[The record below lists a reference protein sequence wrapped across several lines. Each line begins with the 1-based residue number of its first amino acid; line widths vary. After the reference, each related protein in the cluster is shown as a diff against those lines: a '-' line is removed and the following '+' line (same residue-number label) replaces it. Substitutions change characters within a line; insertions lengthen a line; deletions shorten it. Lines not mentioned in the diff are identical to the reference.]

1 MSVSGCKMAAAAAEP
16 GTELSG
22 APREPVLGAQPK
34 RGGRAAPL
42 RPPEIAMRLE
52 SARREL
58 SNRRKVLLRNLPEE
72 SSSQEI
78 HELFKDYELKY
89 CYVDRNKR
97 TAFVTLQNGEQAQN
111 AIRMFHQ
118 YSLRG
123 KEISVQLQ
131 PTDALL
137 CVTNLPT
144 SFSLQ
149 EFEEL
154 VCAYGNVERC
164 FLVYNEVTGHSKG
177 YGFVEYMKK
186 DSAAKARMEL
196 LGKQL
201 GENTLFAQWMDVNQL
216 TTDLVHSKCLCVDK
230 LSSDYTDSEELMQMF
245 SFKYKPV
252 FCQFAEDEGSYI
264 GGFAVVE
271 YETAEQA
278 EEVQEVT
285 DGMTIR
291 GKRVRVSY
299 CAPGAPGRSTLAAFI
314 AAQRMMRS
322 NRKGL
327 LPEPNPVQI
336 MKSLNN
342 PAMLQ
347 MLLQP
352 QLCRCARK
360 HVLGVSAGL
369 PHLINTAVSPGFFHL
384 NKVHQ
389 NSVLGNT
396 SNLLLQNL
404 SHLQLAQK
412 QLITIENIQTNSKPG
427 LLGEPPPMLLQT
439 VLGTRPITSVSADLG
454 NHGEA
459 HTCVPPEV
467 FCVHTMASQQ
477 LASRSRRLTKHLPYS
492 RMMKKLSRDYPLRS
506 DGQVLHNQFH
516 RIVASNVTPNQT
528 AIATGMGILPF
539 FPNQPVVG
547 QAMPGQN
554 NTQEK
559 QSTTVGLSEGAGS
572 GSQAYLQ
579 SLTNFTAGGL
589 RTERPQQQS
598 QPKSTDTSSGI
609 PSKKQTSLLGEP
621 PKEIRLSTNPYL
633 NLASVLRGVC
643 LSAVA
648 SKATSTQ
655 QHTGLSSN
663 IVDAAV
669 SQGTTSQHAMENYFN
684 YSQQYGDYTQEA
696 VQQWYQ
702 HYVQAYNATQARVG
716 EFENE
721 ASEEPAISY
730 GDYNTYL
737 QVMPSYYTGAQ
748 GSYQPGSFQL
758 TPQNPLHKVTPVRSE
773 KRSSSHLI
781 SSPEAGPIEYIG
793 QHTQGTASNYAESYL
808 KKKRVY

>member
-1 MSVSGCKMAAAAAEP
+1 
-16 GTELSG
+16 
-22 APREPVLGAQPK
+22 
-34 RGGRAAPL
+34 
-42 RPPEIAMRLE
+42 MRLE

-144 SFSLQ
+144 LFSLQ

-164 FLVYNEVTGHSKG
+164 FLVYSEVTGHSKG

-230 LSSDYTDSEELMQMF
+230 LPNDYTDSEELMQMF

-264 GGFAVVE
+264 DGFAVVE
-271 YETAEQA
+271 YEIAEQA

-314 AAQRMMRS
+314 AAQRMMRN

-352 QLCRCARK
+352 QLCRYARK
-360 HVLGVSAGL
+360 RAVLGVSAGL

-396 SNLLLQNL
+396 SNLMLQNL

-412 QLITIENIQTNSKPG
+412 QLITIENIQTNTKPG

-439 VLGTRPITSVSADLG
+439 VLGTRPIPSVSADLG

-459 HTCVPPEV
+459 HT
-467 FCVHTMASQQ
+467 S
-477 LASRSRRLTKHLPYS
+477 
-492 RMMKKLSRDYPLRS
+492 
-506 DGQVLHNQFH
+506 
-516 RIVASNVTPNQT
+516 SNMTPNQT
-528 AIATGMGILPF
+528 AAATGMGILPF
-539 FPNQPVVG
+539 FPNQPIVG

-554 NTQEK
+554 NTQDK
-559 QSTTVGLSEGAGS
+559 QSTTVGLSEGAGAE
-572 GSQAYLQ
+572 SQAYLQ

-589 RTERPQQQS
+589 RTEHPQQQS

-621 PKEIRLSTNPYL
+621 PKEIHLSTNPYL

-696 VQQWYQ
+696 VQLWYQ
-702 HYVQAYNATQARVG
+702 HYAQAYNATQARVG

-721 ASEEPAISY
+721 ASE
-730 GDYNTYL
+730 
-737 QVMPSYYTGAQ
+737 VMPSYYTGAQ

-758 TPQNPLHKVTPVRSE
+758 TPQNPLHKVRGETKSDFR
-773 KRSSSHLI
+773 H
-781 SSPEAGPIEYIG
+781 G
-793 QHTQGTASNYAESYL
+793 QI
-808 KKKRVY
+808 

>member
-360 HVLGVSAGL
+360 HAVLGVSAGL

-459 HTCVPPEV
+459 HT
-467 FCVHTMASQQ
+467 S
-477 LASRSRRLTKHLPYS
+477 
-492 RMMKKLSRDYPLRS
+492 
-506 DGQVLHNQFH
+506 
-516 RIVASNVTPNQT
+516 SNVTPNQT

-684 YSQQYGDYTQEA
+684 YSQQYGDYTQ
-696 VQQWYQ
+696 
-702 HYVQAYNATQARVG
+702 
-716 EFENE
+716 
-721 ASEEPAISY
+721 
-730 GDYNTYL
+730 
-737 QVMPSYYTGAQ
+737 
-748 GSYQPGSFQL
+748 
-758 TPQNPLHKVTPVRSE
+758 VTPVRSE

>member
-439 VLGTRPITSVSADLG
+439 VLGTRPITS
-454 NHGEA
+454 
-459 HTCVPPEV
+459 
-467 FCVHTMASQQ
+467 
-477 LASRSRRLTKHLPYS
+477 
-492 RMMKKLSRDYPLRS
+492 
-506 DGQVLHNQFH
+506 
-516 RIVASNVTPNQT
+516 
-528 AIATGMGILPF
+528 
-539 FPNQPVVG
+539 
-547 QAMPGQN
+547 
-554 NTQEK
+554 
-559 QSTTVGLSEGAGS
+559 
-572 GSQAYLQ
+572 
-579 SLTNFTAGGL
+579 
-589 RTERPQQQS
+589 
-598 QPKSTDTSSGI
+598 I

>member
-459 HTCVPPEV
+459 HT
-467 FCVHTMASQQ
+467 S
-477 LASRSRRLTKHLPYS
+477 
-492 RMMKKLSRDYPLRS
+492 
-506 DGQVLHNQFH
+506 
-516 RIVASNVTPNQT
+516 SNVTPNQT

-684 YSQQYGDYTQEA
+684 YSQQYGDYTQ
-696 VQQWYQ
+696 
-702 HYVQAYNATQARVG
+702 
-716 EFENE
+716 
-721 ASEEPAISY
+721 
-730 GDYNTYL
+730 
-737 QVMPSYYTGAQ
+737 
-748 GSYQPGSFQL
+748 
-758 TPQNPLHKVTPVRSE
+758 VTPVRSE

>member
-1 MSVSGCKMAAAAAEP
+1 MPGSGCKMAAAAEP

-22 APREPVLGAQPK
+22 APRQPGLGAPPE
-34 RGGRAAPL
+34 RGGKAAPL
-42 RPPEIAMRLE
+42 SPPAIARRLE
-52 SARREL
+52 GARREL

-111 AIRMFHQ
+111 AIQMFHQ

-149 EFEEL
+149 GFEEL
-154 VCAYGNVERC
+154 VCVYGNVERC

-201 GENTLFAQWMDVNQL
+201 GENTLFAQWMDINQL

-230 LSSDYTDSEELMQMF
+230 LPNDDTDSEELMQMF

-264 GGFAVVE
+264 GGFAVIE

-285 DGMTIR
+285 DGMTIG
-291 GKRVRVSY
+291 GKRVQVSY

-314 AAQRMMRS
+314 AAQRMMRN

-352 QLCRCARK
+352 QLYRRARK
-360 HVLGVSAGL
+360 RVLGVSAGL
-369 PHLINTAVSPGFFHL
+369 PHLINTTVNPGFLHL

-389 NSVLGNT
+389 NSVLGNA
-396 SNLLLQNL
+396 SNLLLQNF

-412 QLITIENIQTNSKPG
+412 QLIKIETVQTNSKPG

-439 VLGTRPITSVSADLG
+439 VLGTGPIPSVSADLG

-459 HTCVPPEV
+459 HTLCCTTGVPSEV
-467 FCVHTMASQQ
+467 FSVHTMASQQ

-492 RMMKKLSRDYPLRS
+492 WMMKKLSGDYPLGS

-516 RIVASNVTPNQT
+516 RIVASNATPNQT
-528 AIATGMGILPF
+528 TAAAGMGILPF

-554 NTQEK
+554 NTQDK

-572 GSQAYLQ
+572 GSQTYLQ
-579 SLTNFTAGGL
+579 SLTNFTTGGL
-589 RTERPQQQS
+589 RTEHPQQQS

-655 QHTGLSSN
+655 QQTGLSSN

-702 HYVQAYNATQARVG
+702 HYAQAYNTTQARGG

-721 ASEEPAISY
+721 ASEEPARSY

-748 GSYQPGSFQL
+748 GSYQPGSFQP
-758 TPQNPLHKVTPVRSE
+758 TPQNPLNKVAPVRSE
-773 KRSSSHLI
+773 KRSSSQLI
-781 SSPEAGPIEYIG
+781 SSPEAGPVEYNG
-793 QHTQGTASNYAESYL
+793 QHTQGAESYL

>member
-1 MSVSGCKMAAAAAEP
+1 MAAAAEP
-16 GTELSG
+16 GTELPG
-22 APREPVLGAQPK
+22 APREPGLGAQPE
-34 RGGRAAPL
+34 RGGTAAPL
-42 RPPEIAMRLE
+42 RPPEIARRLQ
-52 SARREL
+52 SARLEL

-186 DSAAKARMEL
+186 NSAAKARMEL

-230 LSSDYTDSEELMQMF
+230 LPNDNTDSEELMQMF

-252 FCQFAEDEGSYI
+252 FCQ
-264 GGFAVVE
+264 
-271 YETAEQA
+271 
-278 EEVQEVT
+278 
-285 DGMTIR
+285 
-291 GKRVRVSY
+291 
-299 CAPGAPGRSTLAAFI
+299 
-314 AAQRMMRS
+314 MRN

-352 QLCRCARK
+352 QLCRRARK
-360 HVLGVSAGL
+360 RAVLGVSAGL
-369 PHLINTAVSPGFFHL
+369 PHLINTAVSPGFLHL

-404 SHLQLAQK
+404 SHQQLAQK
-412 QLITIENIQTNSKPG
+412 QLMKIENIQTNSKPG

-439 VLGTRPITSVSADLG
+439 ILGTGPIPSVSADLG

-477 LASRSRRLTKHLPYS
+477 LANRSRRLTKHLPYS
-492 RMMKKLSRDYPLRS
+492 WMMKKLSRDYPLGS

-528 AIATGMGILPF
+528 TAAKGMGILPF
-539 FPNQPVVG
+539 FPNQPVIG

-554 NTQEK
+554 NTQDK

-572 GSQAYLQ
+572 GSQVYLQ

-589 RTERPQQQS
+589 RTEHPQQQS

-621 PKEIRLSTNPYL
+621 PKEIHLSTNPYL

-655 QHTGLSSN
+655 QQTGLSSN

-684 YSQQYGDYTQEA
+684 YSQQYGDCTQEA

-702 HYVQAYNATQARVG
+702 HYAQAYNATQARVG

-758 TPQNPLHKVTPVRSE
+758 PPQNPLNKVAPVRSE
-773 KRSSSHLI
+773 KRSSSHVI
-781 SSPEAGPIEYIG
+781 SSPEAGPVEYIG
-793 QHTQGTASNYAESYL
+793 QHAQGTASNYAESYL

>member
-1 MSVSGCKMAAAAAEP
+1 MSLSDCKMAAAAEP

-22 APREPVLGAQPK
+22 AQREPGLGAQPEL
-34 RGGRAAPL
+34 GGSAAPL

-149 EFEEL
+149 QFEEL
-154 VCAYGNVERC
+154 LCAYGNVERC
-164 FLVYNEVTGHSKG
+164 FLVYNEVTGRSKG

-216 TTDLVHSKCLCVDK
+216 TTELVHSKCLCVDK
-230 LSSDYTDSEELMQMF
+230 LPNDYTDSEELMQMF

-252 FCQFAEDEGSYI
+252 FCQFAEDEGCYI
-264 GGFAVVE
+264 GGFAVIE

-291 GKRVRVSY
+291 GKRVQVSY

-314 AAQRMMRS
+314 AAQRMMRN

-352 QLCRCARK
+352 QLCRRARK
-360 HVLGVSAGL
+360 RAVLGVSAGL

-412 QLITIENIQTNSKPG
+412 QLIKIENIQTNSKPG

-439 VLGTRPITSVSADLG
+439 VLGTRPIPSVSADLG

-459 HTCVPPEV
+459 HT
-467 FCVHTMASQQ
+467 S
-477 LASRSRRLTKHLPYS
+477 
-492 RMMKKLSRDYPLRS
+492 
-506 DGQVLHNQFH
+506 
-516 RIVASNVTPNQT
+516 SNVTPNRTT
-528 AIATGMGILPF
+528 AATGMGILPF

-554 NTQEK
+554 NTQDK
-559 QSTTVGLSEGAGS
+559 QSATVGLSEGAGS

-589 RTERPQQQS
+589 RTEHPQQQS

-648 SKATSTQ
+648 SKATNTQ

-669 SQGTTSQHAMENYFN
+669 SQGTTSQHAMENYFH

-702 HYVQAYNATQARVG
+702 HYAQAYNATQARVG

-737 QVMPSYYTGAQ
+737 QVMPSYYTGTQ
-748 GSYQPGSFQL
+748 GSCQPGSFQL
-758 TPQNPLHKVTPVRSE
+758 TPQNPLKKVAPVRSE

-781 SSPEAGPIEYIG
+781 SSPEAGPVEYIG

>member
-1 MSVSGCKMAAAAAEP
+1 MSLSGCKMAAAAEP

-22 APREPVLGAQPK
+22 AQREPGLGAQPEL
-34 RGGRAAPL
+34 GGSAAPL
-42 RPPEIAMRLE
+42 RPPDIAMRLE

-149 EFEEL
+149 QFEEL

-186 DSAAKARMEL
+186 DPAAKARMEL

-201 GENTLFAQWMDVNQL
+201 GENILFAQWMDVNQL
-216 TTDLVHSKCLCVDK
+216 TTELVHSKCLCVDK
-230 LSSDYTDSEELMQMF
+230 LPNDYTDSEELMQMF

-252 FCQFAEDEGSYI
+252 FCQFAEDEGCYI
-264 GGFAVVE
+264 GGFAVIE

-291 GKRVRVSY
+291 GKRVQVSY

-314 AAQRMMRS
+314 AAQRMMRN

-352 QLCRCARK
+352 QLCRRARK
-360 HVLGVSAGL
+360 RAVLGVSAGL

-412 QLITIENIQTNSKPG
+412 QLIKIENIQTNSKPG

-439 VLGTRPITSVSADLG
+439 VLGTRPIPSVSADLG

-459 HTCVPPEV
+459 HT
-467 FCVHTMASQQ
+467 S
-477 LASRSRRLTKHLPYS
+477 S
-492 RMMKKLSRDYPLRS
+492 
-506 DGQVLHNQFH
+506 
-516 RIVASNVTPNQT
+516 VTPNRTT
-528 AIATGMGILPF
+528 AATGMGILPF

-554 NTQEK
+554 NTQDK
-559 QSTTVGLSEGAGS
+559 QSATVGLSEGAGS

-589 RTERPQQQS
+589 RTEHPQQQS

-609 PSKKQTSLLGEP
+609 PSKNQTSLLGEP

-648 SKATSTQ
+648 SKATNTQ

-702 HYVQAYNATQARVG
+702 HYAQAYNATQARVG

-737 QVMPSYYTGAQ
+737 QVMPSYYTGTQ
-748 GSYQPGSFQL
+748 GSCQPGSFQL
-758 TPQNPLHKVTPVRSE
+758 TPQNPLKKVAPVRSE

-781 SSPEAGPIEYIG
+781 SSPEAGPVEYIG
-793 QHTQGTASNYAESYL
+793 QHTQGTAANYAESYL

>member
-1 MSVSGCKMAAAAAEP
+1 MAAAAKP
-16 GTELSG
+16 GTELPG
-22 APREPVLGAQPK
+22 APREPELGAQLE
-34 RGGRAAPL
+34 RGRRAAPL
-42 RPPEIAMRLE
+42 RPSEIAMRLE
-52 SARREL
+52 SAHREL

-78 HELFKDYELKY
+78 HELFKGYKLKY

-118 YSLRG
+118 SSLRG

-137 CVTNLPT
+137 CITNLPT
-144 SFSLQ
+144 SFLLQ

-201 GENTLFAQWMDVNQL
+201 GENVLFAQWMDVNQL

-230 LSSDYTDSEELMQMF
+230 LPNDYIDSEELMQMF

-264 GGFAVVE
+264 GGFAVIE

-278 EEVQEVT
+278 EEVQGVT

-291 GKRVRVSY
+291 GKRVQVSY

-314 AAQRMMRS
+314 AAQQMMRN

-352 QLCRCARK
+352 QLCRRARK
-360 HVLGVSAGL
+360 RVLGVSAGL
-369 PHLINTAVSPGFFHL
+369 PHLINTAAGPGFFHL

-412 QLITIENIQTNSKPG
+412 QLITAENIQTNSKPG

-439 VLGTRPITSVSADLG
+439 VLGTRPIPSVSADPG

-459 HTCVPPEV
+459 HT
-467 FCVHTMASQQ
+467 S
-477 LASRSRRLTKHLPYS
+477 
-492 RMMKKLSRDYPLRS
+492 
-506 DGQVLHNQFH
+506 
-516 RIVASNVTPNQT
+516 SNVTPNQT
-528 AIATGMGILPF
+528 AAATGMGILPL

-547 QAMPGQN
+547 QSMPGQN
-554 NTQEK
+554 NTQDK
-559 QSTTVGLSEGAGS
+559 QSTTVGLSEGADS

-589 RTERPQQQS
+589 HTEHPQQQS

-648 SKATSTQ
+648 SKTTNTH

-702 HYVQAYNATQARVG
+702 HYAQAYNATQARVG

-748 GSYQPGSFQL
+748 GSYQPGSFHL
-758 TPQNPLHKVTPVRSE
+758 TPQNPLHKVAPVRSE

>member
-721 ASEEPAISY
+721 ASE
-730 GDYNTYL
+730 
-737 QVMPSYYTGAQ
+737 VMPSYYTGAQ

>member
-1 MSVSGCKMAAAAAEP
+1 DLQPPRWPPKKMPPPNPSTLRDRLNDHCNEICQLNLVSSTNFLCS
-16 GTELSG
+16 L
-22 APREPVLGAQPK
+22 
-34 RGGRAAPL
+34 
-42 RPPEIAMRLE
+42 
-52 SARREL
+52 
-58 SNRRKVLLRNLPEE
+58 
-72 SSSQEI
+72 
-78 HELFKDYELKY
+78 
-89 CYVDRNKR
+89 

-360 HVLGVSAGL
+360 HAVLGVSAGL

-459 HTCVPPEV
+459 HT
-467 FCVHTMASQQ
+467 S
-477 LASRSRRLTKHLPYS
+477 
-492 RMMKKLSRDYPLRS
+492 
-506 DGQVLHNQFH
+506 
-516 RIVASNVTPNQT
+516 SNVTPNQT

-643 LSAVA
+643 LSA
-648 SKATSTQ
+648 TSTQ

-684 YSQQYGDYTQEA
+684 YSQQYGDYTQ
-696 VQQWYQ
+696 V
-702 HYVQAYNATQARVG
+702 
-716 EFENE
+716 
-721 ASEEPAISY
+721 
-730 GDYNTYL
+730 L
-737 QVMPSYYTGAQ
+737 
-748 GSYQPGSFQL
+748 
-758 TPQNPLHKVTPVRSE
+758 RSE

>member
-1 MSVSGCKMAAAAAEP
+1 MAAAAEP
-16 GTELSG
+16 GTEVSG
-22 APREPVLGAQPK
+22 APREPVLGAQPE

-58 SNRRKVLLRNLPEE
+58 SNRRKMLLRNLPEE

-89 CYVDRNKR
+89 CYVDRNRR

-123 KEISVQLQ
+123 KEISVQFQ

-137 CVTNLPT
+137 CITNLPT

-201 GENTLFAQWMDVNQL
+201 GENILFAQWMDVNQL

-230 LSSDYTDSEELMQMF
+230 LPNDYTDSEELMQMF

-264 GGFAVVE
+264 GGFAVIE

-291 GKRVRVSY
+291 GKRVQVSY

-314 AAQRMMRS
+314 AAQRMMRN

-352 QLCRCARK
+352 QLCRRARK
-360 HVLGVSAGL
+360 RAVLGVSAGL
-369 PHLINTAVSPGFFHL
+369 PHLINTAASPGFFHL

-412 QLITIENIQTNSKPG
+412 QLITIENIQTNNKPG

-439 VLGTRPITSVSADLG
+439 VLGTRPIPSVSADPG
-454 NHGEA
+454 NNGKA
-459 HTCVPPEV
+459 HT
-467 FCVHTMASQQ
+467 S
-477 LASRSRRLTKHLPYS
+477 
-492 RMMKKLSRDYPLRS
+492 
-506 DGQVLHNQFH
+506 
-516 RIVASNVTPNQT
+516 SNVTPNQT
-528 AIATGMGILPF
+528 TAATGMGILPF

-554 NTQEK
+554 NTQDK

-589 RTERPQQQS
+589 RTEHPQQQS
-598 QPKSTDTSSGI
+598 QSKSTDTSSGI

-702 HYVQAYNATQARVG
+702 HYAQAYNATQARVG

-758 TPQNPLHKVTPVRSE
+758 TPQNPLHKVAPVRSE

>member
-1 MSVSGCKMAAAAAEP
+1 MSLSDCKMAAAAEP

-22 APREPVLGAQPK
+22 AQREPGLGAQPEL
-34 RGGRAAPL
+34 GGSAAPL

-149 EFEEL
+149 QFEEL
-154 VCAYGNVERC
+154 LCAYGNVERC
-164 FLVYNEVTGHSKG
+164 FLVYNEVTGRSKG

-216 TTDLVHSKCLCVDK
+216 TTELVHSKCLCVDK
-230 LSSDYTDSEELMQMF
+230 LPNDYTDSEELMQMF

-252 FCQFAEDEGSYI
+252 FCQFAEDEGCYI
-264 GGFAVVE
+264 GGFAVIE

-291 GKRVRVSY
+291 GKRVQVSY

-314 AAQRMMRS
+314 AAQRMMRN

-352 QLCRCARK
+352 QLCRRARK
-360 HVLGVSAGL
+360 RAVLGVSAGL

-412 QLITIENIQTNSKPG
+412 QLIKIENIQTNSKPG

-439 VLGTRPITSVSADLG
+439 VLGTRPIPSVSADLG

-477 LASRSRRLTKHLPYS
+477 LANRSRRLTKHLPYS
-492 RMMKKLSRDYPLRS
+492 RMMKKLSRDYPLGS

-516 RIVASNVTPNQT
+516 RIVASNVTPNRTT
-528 AIATGMGILPF
+528 AATGMGILPF

-554 NTQEK
+554 NTQDK
-559 QSTTVGLSEGAGS
+559 QSATVGLSEGAGS

-589 RTERPQQQS
+589 RTEHPQQQS

-648 SKATSTQ
+648 SKATNTQ

-669 SQGTTSQHAMENYFN
+669 SQGTTSQHAMENYFH

-702 HYVQAYNATQARVG
+702 HYAQAYNATQARVG

-737 QVMPSYYTGAQ
+737 QVMPSYYTGTQ
-748 GSYQPGSFQL
+748 GSCQPGSFQL
-758 TPQNPLHKVTPVRSE
+758 TPQNPLKKVAPVRSE

-781 SSPEAGPIEYIG
+781 SSPEAGPVEYIG

>member
-516 RIVASNVTPNQT
+516 RIVERFLHLWLTAASNVTPNQT

-721 ASEEPAISY
+721 ASE
-730 GDYNTYL
+730 
-737 QVMPSYYTGAQ
+737 VMPSYYTGAQ

>member
-1 MSVSGCKMAAAAAEP
+1 
-16 GTELSG
+16 
-22 APREPVLGAQPK
+22 
-34 RGGRAAPL
+34 
-42 RPPEIAMRLE
+42 
-52 SARREL
+52 
-58 SNRRKVLLRNLPEE
+58 
-72 SSSQEI
+72 
-78 HELFKDYELKY
+78 
-89 CYVDRNKR
+89 
-97 TAFVTLQNGEQAQN
+97 
-111 AIRMFHQ
+111 MFHQ

-360 HVLGVSAGL
+360 HAVLGVSAGL

-439 VLGTRPITSVSADLG
+439 VLGTRPITS
-454 NHGEA
+454 
-459 HTCVPPEV
+459 
-467 FCVHTMASQQ
+467 
-477 LASRSRRLTKHLPYS
+477 
-492 RMMKKLSRDYPLRS
+492 
-506 DGQVLHNQFH
+506 
-516 RIVASNVTPNQT
+516 
-528 AIATGMGILPF
+528 
-539 FPNQPVVG
+539 
-547 QAMPGQN
+547 
-554 NTQEK
+554 
-559 QSTTVGLSEGAGS
+559 
-572 GSQAYLQ
+572 
-579 SLTNFTAGGL
+579 
-589 RTERPQQQS
+589 
-598 QPKSTDTSSGI
+598 I

>member
-1 MSVSGCKMAAAAAEP
+1 MAAAAEP

-22 APREPVLGAQPK
+22 AQREPVLGAQPEL
-34 RGGRAAPL
+34 GGSAAPL

-230 LSSDYTDSEELMQMF
+230 LPNDYTDSEELMQMF

-252 FCQFAEDEGSYI
+252 FCQFAEDEGCYI
-264 GGFAVVE
+264 GGFAVIE

-291 GKRVRVSY
+291 GKRVQVSY

-314 AAQRMMRS
+314 AAQRMMRN

-352 QLCRCARK
+352 QLCRRARK
-360 HVLGVSAGL
+360 HAVFGVSAGL

-412 QLITIENIQTNSKPG
+412 QLIKIENIQTNSKPG

-439 VLGTRPITSVSADLG
+439 VLGTRPIPSVSADLG

-459 HTCVPPEV
+459 HT
-467 FCVHTMASQQ
+467 S
-477 LASRSRRLTKHLPYS
+477 
-492 RMMKKLSRDYPLRS
+492 
-506 DGQVLHNQFH
+506 
-516 RIVASNVTPNQT
+516 SNVTPNRTT
-528 AIATGMGILPF
+528 AATGMGILPF

-554 NTQEK
+554 NTQDK

-572 GSQAYLQ
+572 GSQACLQ

-589 RTERPQQQS
+589 RTEHPQQQS

-609 PSKKQTSLLGEP
+609 PSKNQTSLLGEP

-643 LSAVA
+643 LSGVA

-655 QHTGLSSN
+655 QHAGLSSN

-702 HYVQAYNATQARVG
+702 HYAQAYNATQARVG

-737 QVMPSYYTGAQ
+737 QVMPSYYTGTQ
-748 GSYQPGSFQL
+748 GSCQPGSFQL
-758 TPQNPLHKVTPVRSE
+758 TPQNALNKVAPVRSE

-781 SSPEAGPIEYIG
+781 SSPEAGPVEYIG

>member
-459 HTCVPPEV
+459 HT
-467 FCVHTMASQQ
+467 S
-477 LASRSRRLTKHLPYS
+477 
-492 RMMKKLSRDYPLRS
+492 
-506 DGQVLHNQFH
+506 
-516 RIVASNVTPNQT
+516 SNVTPNQT

>member
-1 MSVSGCKMAAAAAEP
+1 MAAAAEP

-22 APREPVLGAQPK
+22 APREPVLGAQLE
-34 RGGRAAPL
+34 RGGRAASL

-58 SNRRKVLLRNLPEE
+58 GNRRKVLLRNLPEE

-144 SFSLQ
+144 LFSLQ

-164 FLVYNEVTGHSKG
+164 FLVYSEVTGHSKG

-201 GENTLFAQWMDVNQL
+201 GENTLFAQWTDVNQL

-230 LSSDYTDSEELMQMF
+230 LPNDYTDSEELMQMF

-264 GGFAVVE
+264 DGFAVVE
-271 YETAEQA
+271 YEIAEQA

-314 AAQRMMRS
+314 AAQRMMRN

-352 QLCRCARK
+352 QLCRYARK
-360 HVLGVSAGL
+360 RAVLGVSAGL

-396 SNLLLQNL
+396 SNLMLQNL

-412 QLITIENIQTNSKPG
+412 QLITIENIQTNTKPG

-439 VLGTRPITSVSADLG
+439 VLGTRPIPSVSADLG

-459 HTCVPPEV
+459 HT
-467 FCVHTMASQQ
+467 S
-477 LASRSRRLTKHLPYS
+477 
-492 RMMKKLSRDYPLRS
+492 
-506 DGQVLHNQFH
+506 
-516 RIVASNVTPNQT
+516 SNMTPNQT
-528 AIATGMGILPF
+528 AAATGMGILPF
-539 FPNQPVVG
+539 FPNQPIVG

-554 NTQEK
+554 NTQDK
-559 QSTTVGLSEGAGS
+559 QSTTVGLSEGAGAE
-572 GSQAYLQ
+572 SQAYLQ
-579 SLTNFTAGGL
+579 SLTNFTAGDL
-589 RTERPQQQS
+589 RTEHPQQQS

-621 PKEIRLSTNPYL
+621 PKEIHLSTNPYL

-643 LSAVA
+643 LS
-648 SKATSTQ
+648 ATSTQ

-684 YSQQYGDYTQEA
+684 YSQQYGDYTQ
-696 VQQWYQ
+696 V
-702 HYVQAYNATQARVG
+702 
-716 EFENE
+716 
-721 ASEEPAISY
+721 
-730 GDYNTYL
+730 L
-737 QVMPSYYTGAQ
+737 
-748 GSYQPGSFQL
+748 
-758 TPQNPLHKVTPVRSE
+758 RSE
-773 KRSSSHLI
+773 KRSYSHLI
-781 SSPEAGPIEYIG
+781 SSPEAGPVEYIG
-793 QHTQGTASNYAESYL
+793 QHTQGTRLRSNQPIL
-808 KKKRVY
+808 P

>member
-1 MSVSGCKMAAAAAEP
+1 AVADVVRSNDGMGSWVS
-16 GTELSG
+16 
-22 APREPVLGAQPK
+22 
-34 RGGRAAPL
+34 
-42 RPPEIAMRLE
+42 
-52 SARREL
+52 
-58 SNRRKVLLRNLPEE
+58 
-72 SSSQEI
+72 EI

-186 DSAAKARMEL
+186 NSAAKARMEL

-230 LSSDYTDSEELMQMF
+230 LPNDNTDSEELMQIF

-264 GGFAVVE
+264 GGFAVIE

-291 GKRVRVSY
+291 GKRVQVSY

-314 AAQRMMRS
+314 AAQRMMRN

-352 QLCRCARK
+352 QLCRRARK
-360 HVLGVSAGL
+360 RAVLGVSAGL
-369 PHLINTAVSPGFFHL
+369 PHLINTAVSPGFLHL

-404 SHLQLAQK
+404 SHQQLAQK
-412 QLITIENIQTNSKPG
+412 QLMKIENIQTNSKPG

-439 VLGTRPITSVSADLG
+439 ILGTGPIPSVSADLG
-454 NHGEA
+454 NHGE
-459 HTCVPPEV
+459 
-467 FCVHTMASQQ
+467 VHTS
-477 LASRSRRLTKHLPYS
+477 
-492 RMMKKLSRDYPLRS
+492 
-506 DGQVLHNQFH
+506 
-516 RIVASNVTPNQT
+516 SNVTPNQT
-528 AIATGMGILPF
+528 TAAKGMGILPF
-539 FPNQPVVG
+539 FPNQPVIG

-554 NTQEK
+554 NTQDK

-572 GSQAYLQ
+572 GSQVYLQ

-589 RTERPQQQS
+589 RTEHPQQQS

-621 PKEIRLSTNPYL
+621 PKEIHLSTNPYL

-655 QHTGLSSN
+655 QQTGLSSN

-684 YSQQYGDYTQEA
+684 YSQQYGDCTQ
-696 VQQWYQ
+696 V
-702 HYVQAYNATQARVG
+702 
-716 EFENE
+716 
-721 ASEEPAISY
+721 
-730 GDYNTYL
+730 L
-737 QVMPSYYTGAQ
+737 
-748 GSYQPGSFQL
+748 
-758 TPQNPLHKVTPVRSE
+758 RSE
-773 KRSSSHLI
+773 KRSSSHVI
-781 SSPEAGPIEYIG
+781 SSPEAGPVEYIG

>member
-1 MSVSGCKMAAAAAEP
+1 MALSGCKMAAAAEP

-22 APREPVLGAQPK
+22 APREPG
-34 RGGRAAPL
+34 RGGKAAPL
-42 RPPEIAMRLE
+42 SPPAIARRLE

-72 SSSQEI
+72 SSNQEI

-89 CYVDRNKR
+89 CYVDKNKR

-149 EFEEL
+149 GFEEL
-154 VCAYGNVERC
+154 VCAYGSIERC

-201 GENTLFAQWMDVNQL
+201 GENTLFAQWMDINQL

-230 LSSDYTDSEELMQMF
+230 LPNDDTDSEELMQMF

-264 GGFAVVE
+264 GGFAVIE

-291 GKRVRVSY
+291 GKRVQVSY

-314 AAQRMMRS
+314 AAQRMMRN

-352 QLCRCARK
+352 QLCRRARK
-360 HVLGVSAGL
+360 RAVLGVSAGL
-369 PHLINTAVSPGFFHL
+369 PHLINTAVSPGFLHL

-412 QLITIENIQTNSKPG
+412 QLIKIENIQTNSKPG
-427 LLGEPPPMLLQT
+427 LLGAPPPMLLQT
-439 VLGTRPITSVSADLG
+439 VLGTGPIPSVSADLG

-459 HTCVPPEV
+459 HT
-467 FCVHTMASQQ
+467 S
-477 LASRSRRLTKHLPYS
+477 
-492 RMMKKLSRDYPLRS
+492 
-506 DGQVLHNQFH
+506 
-516 RIVASNVTPNQT
+516 SNVTPNQT
-528 AIATGMGILPF
+528 TAATGMGILPF

-547 QAMPGQN
+547 QAVPGQN
-554 NTQEK
+554 NTQDK

-589 RTERPQQQS
+589 RTEHPQQQS

-655 QHTGLSSN
+655 QQTGLSSN

-702 HYVQAYNATQARVG
+702 HYAQAYNTTQARVG

-721 ASEEPAISY
+721 ASEEPARSY

-758 TPQNPLHKVTPVRSE
+758 TPQNPLNKVAPVRSE
-773 KRSSSHLI
+773 KRSSSRLI
-781 SSPEAGPIEYIG
+781 SSPEAGPVEYNG
-793 QHTQGTASNYAESYL
+793 QHTQGAECYL

>member
-1 MSVSGCKMAAAAAEP
+1 MALSGCKMAAAAEP

-22 APREPVLGAQPK
+22 APREPGRGAQPE
-34 RGGRAAPL
+34 RGGKAAPL
-42 RPPEIAMRLE
+42 SPPAIARRLE

-72 SSSQEI
+72 SSNQEI

-89 CYVDRNKR
+89 CYVDKNKR

-149 EFEEL
+149 GFEEL
-154 VCAYGNVERC
+154 VCAYGSVERC

-201 GENTLFAQWMDVNQL
+201 GENTLFAQWMDINQL

-230 LSSDYTDSEELMQMF
+230 LPNDDTDSEELMQMF

-264 GGFAVVE
+264 GGFAVIE

-291 GKRVRVSY
+291 GKRVQVSY

-314 AAQRMMRS
+314 AAQRMMRN

-352 QLCRCARK
+352 QLCRRARK
-360 HVLGVSAGL
+360 HAVLGVSAGL
-369 PHLINTAVSPGFFHL
+369 PHLINTAVSPGFLHL

-412 QLITIENIQTNSKPG
+412 QLIKIENIQTNSKPG

-439 VLGTRPITSVSADLG
+439 VLGTGPIPSVSADLG

-467 FCVHTMASQQ
+467 FSVHTMASQQ
-477 LASRSRRLTKHLPYS
+477 LANRSRRLTKHLPYS
-492 RMMKKLSRDYPLRS
+492 WMMKKLSGDYPLGS
-506 DGQVLHNQFH
+506 DGQGLHNQFH

-528 AIATGMGILPF
+528 TAATGMGILPF

-547 QAMPGQN
+547 QAVPGQN
-554 NTQEK
+554 NTQDK

-589 RTERPQQQS
+589 RTEHPQQQS

-655 QHTGLSSN
+655 QQTGLSSN

-684 YSQQYGDYTQEA
+684 YSQPYGDYTQEA

-702 HYVQAYNATQARVG
+702 HYAQAYNTTQARVG

-721 ASEEPAISY
+721 ASEEPARSY

-758 TPQNPLHKVTPVRSE
+758 TPQNPLNKVAPVRSE
-773 KRSSSHLI
+773 KRSSSRLI
-781 SSPEAGPIEYIG
+781 SSPEAGPAEYNG
-793 QHTQGTASNYAESYL
+793 QHTQGAECYL

>member
-1 MSVSGCKMAAAAAEP
+1 
-16 GTELSG
+16 
-22 APREPVLGAQPK
+22 
-34 RGGRAAPL
+34 
-42 RPPEIAMRLE
+42 
-52 SARREL
+52 
-58 SNRRKVLLRNLPEE
+58 
-72 SSSQEI
+72 
-78 HELFKDYELKY
+78 
-89 CYVDRNKR
+89 
-97 TAFVTLQNGEQAQN
+97 
-111 AIRMFHQ
+111 MFHQ

-360 HVLGVSAGL
+360 HAVLGVSAGL

-459 HTCVPPEV
+459 HT
-467 FCVHTMASQQ
+467 S
-477 LASRSRRLTKHLPYS
+477 
-492 RMMKKLSRDYPLRS
+492 
-506 DGQVLHNQFH
+506 
-516 RIVASNVTPNQT
+516 SNVTPNQT

>member
-360 HVLGVSAGL
+360 HAVLGVSAGL

-459 HTCVPPEV
+459 HT
-467 FCVHTMASQQ
+467 S
-477 LASRSRRLTKHLPYS
+477 
-492 RMMKKLSRDYPLRS
+492 
-506 DGQVLHNQFH
+506 
-516 RIVASNVTPNQT
+516 SNVTPNQT

>member
-684 YSQQYGDYTQEA
+684 YSQQYGDYTQ
-696 VQQWYQ
+696 
-702 HYVQAYNATQARVG
+702 
-716 EFENE
+716 
-721 ASEEPAISY
+721 
-730 GDYNTYL
+730 
-737 QVMPSYYTGAQ
+737 
-748 GSYQPGSFQL
+748 
-758 TPQNPLHKVTPVRSE
+758 VTPVRSE

>member
-360 HVLGVSAGL
+360 HAVLGVSAGL

-459 HTCVPPEV
+459 HT
-467 FCVHTMASQQ
+467 S
-477 LASRSRRLTKHLPYS
+477 
-492 RMMKKLSRDYPLRS
+492 
-506 DGQVLHNQFH
+506 
-516 RIVASNVTPNQT
+516 SNVTPNQT

-721 ASEEPAISY
+721 ASE
-730 GDYNTYL
+730 
-737 QVMPSYYTGAQ
+737 VMPSYYTGAQ

>member
-1 MSVSGCKMAAAAAEP
+1 
-16 GTELSG
+16 
-22 APREPVLGAQPK
+22 
-34 RGGRAAPL
+34 
-42 RPPEIAMRLE
+42 
-52 SARREL
+52 
-58 SNRRKVLLRNLPEE
+58 
-72 SSSQEI
+72 
-78 HELFKDYELKY
+78 
-89 CYVDRNKR
+89 
-97 TAFVTLQNGEQAQN
+97 
-111 AIRMFHQ
+111 MFHQ

-149 EFEEL
+149 QFEEL

-216 TTDLVHSKCLCVDK
+216 TTELVHSKCLCVDK
-230 LSSDYTDSEELMQMF
+230 LPNDYTDSEELMQMF

-252 FCQFAEDEGSYI
+252 FCQFAEDEGCYI
-264 GGFAVVE
+264 GGFAVIE

-291 GKRVRVSY
+291 GKRVQVSY

-314 AAQRMMRS
+314 AAQRMMRN

-352 QLCRCARK
+352 QLCRRARK
-360 HVLGVSAGL
+360 RAVLGVSAGL

-412 QLITIENIQTNSKPG
+412 QLIKIENIQTNSKPG

-439 VLGTRPITSVSADLG
+439 VLGTRPIPSVSADLG

-459 HTCVPPEV
+459 HT
-467 FCVHTMASQQ
+467 S
-477 LASRSRRLTKHLPYS
+477 
-492 RMMKKLSRDYPLRS
+492 
-506 DGQVLHNQFH
+506 
-516 RIVASNVTPNQT
+516 SNVTPNRTT
-528 AIATGMGILPF
+528 AATGMGILPF

-554 NTQEK
+554 NTQDK
-559 QSTTVGLSEGAGS
+559 QSATVGLSEGAGS

-589 RTERPQQQS
+589 RTEHPQQQS

-609 PSKKQTSLLGEP
+609 PSKNQTSLLGEP

-648 SKATSTQ
+648 SKATNTQ

-702 HYVQAYNATQARVG
+702 HYAQAYNATQARVG

-721 ASEEPAISY
+721 ASEEAAISY

-737 QVMPSYYTGAQ
+737 QVMPSYYTGTQ
-748 GSYQPGSFQL
+748 GSCQPGSFQL
-758 TPQNPLHKVTPVRSE
+758 TPQNPLKKVAPVRSE

-781 SSPEAGPIEYIG
+781 SSPEAGPVEYIG